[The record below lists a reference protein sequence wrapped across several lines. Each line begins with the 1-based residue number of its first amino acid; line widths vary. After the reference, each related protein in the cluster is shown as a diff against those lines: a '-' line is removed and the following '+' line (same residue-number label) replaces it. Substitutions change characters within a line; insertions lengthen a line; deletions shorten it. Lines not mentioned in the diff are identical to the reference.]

1 MRKTLHLL
9 LLAFIFSSF
18 FACEKKSCLNKN
30 QKDYLSE
37 NSDLM
42 IAIFIYYPPYQFVN
56 EDGNVDG
63 ILIDYLQVLED
74 KIGYKFKKKVY
85 SSWQT
90 LMSEA
95 QKGNIDVILEIQ
107 NTPERRDYLTFT
119 KPIFF
124 GDHVIVSKEG
134 SGINTIKDLK
144 GKKVTVGD
152 EYSIEEYLRKKHPEL
167 FLVPLVNEKTC
178 LEALVADDVDAF
190 IGLKSIAN
198 YTIKKEDFTNLKID
212 SPIDFK
218 YELGMGINKNKPTLT
233 KIIRKGSNA
242 ISLDEKNEILDKW
255 LYNIVKPIHKKFIF
269 WKSLLAIVFSIL
281 ILSFLFSSYLKR
293 LVKKKTLQLRRAK
306 FKAEKS
312 NDIKTLFLQNI
323 SHEVRTP
330 LNSIIGFSNLLKQE
344 EAESNNKKEYIDT
357 IIQESSKLTTILN
370 NIIEISELTIKKPKP
385 QNRPI
390 SLDKELNI
398 LSDIYRSKANYK
410 GLGFD
415 FDNSI
420 KKEFDHIVSD
430 KSRLIKA
437 ISNLLDNAIKFT
449 QNGEIKM
456 KSKLLKDKLKI
467 TISDTGIG
475 IRPELSKDVF
485 HEFYQEEKELSKKY
499 DGLGIGLSIANENI
513 KSLGGSIELNTTEKQ
528 GATFTITLPFIASPS
543 SSKSNGGIPKKMDS
557 PVKILIAE
565 DMKLNYLVLEKTLD
579 KIIPGNKEVT
589 WAKNGKEA
597 VEKIEESV
605 FDIVFMDIKMPIL
618 DGYEATKR
626 IRSINKSIPIIAQT
640 AYAHEEDYNKAIAIG
655 FDGYLTKPIN
665 YKALKIVLED
675 FFVME

>member
-1 MRKTLHLL
+1 M
-9 LLAFIFSSF
+9 
-18 FACEKKSCLNKN
+18 
-30 QKDYLSE
+30 
-37 NSDLM
+37 DLTV
-42 IAIFIYYPPYQFVN
+42 AIFIYYPPYQFVN

-85 SSWQT
+85 SSWQM

-144 GKKVTVGD
+144 GKRVSVGE
-152 EYSIEEYLRKKHPEL
+152 EYSVEEHLRKKHSEL
-167 FLVPLVNEKTC
+167 VLVPKINEKSC
-178 LEALVADDVDAF
+178 LEALLADEVDAF

-198 YTIKKEDFTNLKID
+198 YTIKKEDFTNLKIN
-212 SPIDFK
+212 SPINFK
-218 YELGMGINKNKPTLT
+218 YELGMGIDKNKPTLA
-233 KIIRKGSNA
+233 KIIQKGSNA
-242 ISLDEKNEILDKW
+242 ISLEEKNEILDKW

-269 WKSLLAIVFSIL
+269 WKSLLAMVLSIL
-281 ILSFLFSSYLKR
+281 ILSFLFSWYLKR
-293 LVKKKTLQLRRAK
+293 QVKKRTLQLRKAK

-344 EAESNNKKEYIDT
+344 ETESNDKTEYIDT

-370 NIIEISELTIKKPKP
+370 NIIEISELTTKKSKP
-385 QNRPI
+385 QNRII

-398 LSDIYRSKANYK
+398 LSEIYKSKAQYK
-410 GLGFD
+410 GLD
-415 FDNSI
+415 FHFENDI
-420 KKEFDHIVSD
+420 KKESDLIISD

-437 ISNLLDNAIKFT
+437 IGNLLDNAIKFT
-449 QNGEIKM
+449 QNGEVNM
-456 KSKLLKDKLKI
+456 RSNLLKDKLKI

-528 GATFTITLPFIASPS
+528 GVSFTITLPYIAAPPTSKGNGNPPRKLDS
-543 SSKSNGGIPKKMDS
+543 SIR
-557 PVKILIAE
+557 ILIAE
-565 DMKLNYLVLEKTLD
+565 DMKLNYLVLERTLD

-589 WAKNGKEA
+589 WAKHGKEA
-597 VEKIEESV
+597 VEKIKNSV

-618 DGYEATKR
+618 DGYEATKQ
-626 IRSINKSIPIIAQT
+626 IKSINKSIPIIAQT

-675 FFVME
+675 FFVIQ